1 MEENQLG
8 LEIKTD
14 PVDYPH
20 MHIVENEKAE
30 GTSKEINIFQLK
42 VLIEFNSEKDY
53 PDRIV
58 LEQGWDKKLDVVSH
72 IEEWK
77 KYRFYLWYRANE
89 RTDKNWV
96 DTAFWSISARRIED
110 LNWATSNWQSDLPF

>member
-1 MEENQLG
+1 MEYVDATVLKVYDITSRQT
-8 LEIKTD
+8 KTWD
-14 PVDYPH
+14 
-20 MHIVENEKAE
+20 EFR
-30 GTSKEINIFQLK
+30 SRK

-72 IEEWK
+72 VEEWK